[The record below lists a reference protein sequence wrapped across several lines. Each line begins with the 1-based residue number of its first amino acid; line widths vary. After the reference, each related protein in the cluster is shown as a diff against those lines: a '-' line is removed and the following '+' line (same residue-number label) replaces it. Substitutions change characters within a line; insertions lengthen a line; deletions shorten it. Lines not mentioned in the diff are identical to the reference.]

1 MASVVEILNTK
12 GIEAINSIRNNL
24 ASTGTNATSK
34 TSQSLQVSIN
44 QVGTKVTLQI
54 TGRPFFMTVE
64 TGRKPTPDKKPSRQ
78 MISNIVAWMS
88 ARGLDE
94 TKAWAVA
101 MAINNKGSALWR
113 KGGRKD
119 IVSDVIDD
127 DFYSSI
133 ENDILDQYGKDF
145 LDRFLSDFKN
155 VKNVRISS

>member
-12 GIEAINSIRNNL
+12 GIEAINAIRNNL

-64 TGRKPTPDKKPSRQ
+64 TGRKPTSDKKPSRQ
-78 MISNIVAWMS
+78 MISNIIAWMS

-94 TKAWAVA
+94 TKAWAVS
-101 MAINNKGSALWR
+101 MAINNRGSALWR

-127 DFYSSI
+127 NFYSSI
-133 ENDILDQYGKDF
+133 ENEILSQYGKDY